1 MTKKSQPAV
10 PPRRSATTYDV
21 AKLAGVSQSAVSRAF
36 TEGASIAEPTRLK
49 IVEAARELGY
59 RPNLIAKSLITRQSN
74 LVGVAMGDLQNPFYA
89 DLLERLSEALAEM
102 NYRALLFITRRGEG
116 SDPILEEVLRFR
128 PAALV
133 LVSAALSSHFDE
145 ECQQAGVPVVLL
157 NRTTESTT
165 VSSVTGD
172 NRVGAAAIADFLLA
186 GGHRRLAFLA
196 GLEDS
201 STSRDREN
209 GFTDRLAERGHPTP
223 ARFVGHYDFTATCL
237 AARTMLSSPDSPD
250 AVFCAND
257 MMALAVM
264 NVARSEFGLE
274 IGRELSIVGFD
285 DIAPASWPQNDLTTY
300 IQPVADMARRTVQ
313 IIRQQITD
321 RPGVAVKEKAPGRL
335 VVRGSARKP
344 IPS

>member
-1 MTKKSQPAV
+1 MSSNEF
-10 PPRRSATTYDV
+10 RRRTATTYDV

-36 TEGASIAEPTRLK
+36 TEGASIAEPTRQK
-49 IVEAARELGY
+49 IMEAARELGY

-74 LVGVAMGDLQNPFYA
+74 LVGVAMRDLQNPFYA
-89 DLLERLSEALAEM
+89 DLLERLSNALGEV

-157 NRTTESTT
+157 NRTTESAT

-172 NRVGAAAIADFLLA
+172 NRQGAAAIADFLLA
-186 GGHRRLAFLA
+186 GQHRRLAFVA

-209 GFTDRLAERGHPTP
+209 GFTDRLRELGHPAP
-223 ARFVGHYDFTATCL
+223 ARFVGHYDFAATSE
-237 AARTMLSSPDSPD
+237 AARAMLSAPERPD

-264 NVARSEFGLE
+264 NVAKSEFGLQV
-274 IGRELSIVGFD
+274 GRDLSIVGFD
-285 DIAPASWPQNDLTTY
+285 DIAQAAWPQNDLTTY
-300 IQPVADMARRTVQ
+300 VQPVEDMARRTVR
-313 IIRQQITD
+313 IIFQQIAE
-321 RPGVAVKEKAPGRL
+321 RPGHTVKERAPGRL

-344 IPS
+344 L